1 MRMFIRRA
9 TLLRGSVLLG
19 ALGCVVMMA
28 FSPLWRA
35 EAAESGNA
43 PVAFELCTADGAD
56 AIEKCSLLGMP
67 PAYQVPSTRMLIV
80 EQVSGDCG
88 SDADP
93 GLPFRPAL
101 LAQTGGTLVSHWII
115 GVTDPSRP
123 GGLIPLTLTSI
134 YADPGSSFT
143 IGLDHVP
150 PGSLGRFCRVS
161 VSGRLAK
168 P

>member
-1 MRMFIRRA
+1 MRTRHV
-9 TLLRGSVLLG
+9 LRGSVIIG
-19 ALGCVVMMA
+19 ALGCIAVVA
-28 FSPLWRA
+28 FAPLWPA
-35 EAAESGNA
+35 EAAEGGNT

-56 AIEKCSLLGMP
+56 AIDKCNAQGLP
-67 PAYQVPSTRMLIV
+67 PAYQVPSTRVLIV

-93 GLPFRPAL
+93 GLPLRPAL
-101 LAQTGGTLVSHWII
+101 VAQTGGALVSHWII

-123 GGLIPLTLTSI
+123 GGLIPLTLTSV

-143 IGLDHVP
+143 IGLERVP
-150 PGSLGRFCRVS
+150 TGELGRFCRVS